1 MQSKYMSSYINKIK
15 LIYIAPPYNTRKSKT
30 YQDNLELCVWENEIS
45 TVLMSLYSY
54 LKQDGVIFISI
65 DDNEYAQLKLL
76 CDRIF
81 GRNNFAGTFIT
92 RQAQRSNSRLINT
105 VHEYIICYAR
115 DITKLP
121 RFSIRRIKIPEQKNM
136 INDIMTKVKSEMPH
150 GIKRA
155 ESRLHG
161 LIKDYCRRYSITWL
175 KNYNCVDARG
185 NVYFAADLSVPGM
198 PRAVEIEKI
207 GLHLEPL
214 QTRGWVSD
222 KKFIELHEKK
232 LLVYRNGRPYQKKYL
247 VDAED
252 NAPSILNFY
261 SRFGTKDLERLG
273 LKDIFDTPKPVELIK
288 FLIRIA
294 GLAKDDYVL
303 DCYGGSGTTGQAVL
317 EINQEDGSDI
327 GFILIQKKE
336 MVAKNSK
343 AFKICLKFHIEPD
356 ISEIIKLRLARVCEK
371 LKSGDNIEYIEKL

>member
-1 MQSKYMSSYINKIK
+1 MLRICNVKINGIKMKHKVIKGDNLYILQSKYMSSYINKIK
-15 LIYIAPPYNTRKSKT
+15 LIYIDPPYNTRKSKT

-222 KKFIELHEKK
+222 KKFIES
-232 LLVYRNGRPYQKKYL
+232 QW
-247 VDAED
+247 
-252 NAPSILNFY
+252 AP
-261 SRFGTKDLERLG
+261 
-273 LKDIFDTPKPVELIK
+273 
-288 FLIRIA
+288 
-294 GLAKDDYVL
+294 
-303 DCYGGSGTTGQAVL
+303 
-317 EINQEDGSDI
+317 
-327 GFILIQKKE
+327 
-336 MVAKNSK
+336 
-343 AFKICLKFHIEPD
+343 
-356 ISEIIKLRLARVCEK
+356 ISEKIPGGCRGQCPIHSQFLFPLWHKRP
-371 LKSGDNIEYIEKL
+371 